1 MICQVHFKDAAF
13 GGVLRNLLA
22 GDVDW
27 PAVMGSLRTSG
38 YRGWI
43 SIVYLPLGDRLQSL
57 YRYLLPAGQGD
68 RDVAA
73 VPGNRCPTPCHAFPV
88 LG

>member
-1 MICQVHFKDAAF
+1 LICQVHFKDAAF

-22 GDVDW
+22 GDVDRQ
-27 PAVMGSLRTSG
+27 AVVGALRAVG

-43 SIVYLPLGDRLQSL
+43 SIVYLTLGDGLQSL
-57 YRYLLPAGQGD
+57 YPYLLPAGQGD

-73 VPGNRCPTPCHAFPV
+73 VPDDRCPTACHAFFV

>member
-1 MICQVHFKDAAF
+1 LICQVHFKDAAF

-27 PAVMGSLRTSG
+27 QAVVRALRTSG

-57 YRYLLPAGQGD
+57 YPYLLPAGQGD

-73 VPGNRCPTPCHAFPV
+73 DPDNLCPTPCHAFFV